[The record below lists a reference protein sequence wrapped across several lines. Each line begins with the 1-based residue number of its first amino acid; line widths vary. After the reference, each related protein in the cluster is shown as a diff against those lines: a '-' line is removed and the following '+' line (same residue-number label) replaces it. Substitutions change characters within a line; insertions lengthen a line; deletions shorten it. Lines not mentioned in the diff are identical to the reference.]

1 MIPTG
6 IVLPAKF
13 RVCSNHLSSET
24 GSSLG
29 ALAEVLGSA
38 LLDSHHDDAHC
49 SRRGVRL
56 AYMNPVNWAWET
68 VGSSRKIKS
77 LLVEEERM
85 CACVHC
91 FSSVWLCATR
101 GLQPARLLCPW
112 DFPGKNTGVG
122 LPFPPPGHLPDPGIK
137 LVSACV
143 SCISGRFFYPVSHW
157 KAPREGVLECKCPLK
172 LFLSRTLSRD
182 QIDHFLHIFRPSS
195 C

>member
-101 GLQPARLLCPW
+101 GQQPARLLCPR
-112 DFPGKNTGVG
+112 DSLGKKTGLGCHFLLLSTLTRDQTLVLCVG
-122 LPFPPPGHLPDPGIK
+122 RQIFKLLDHQVVPQSYSNPFIFPPRL
-137 LVSACV
+137 SALKDRDNYL
-143 SCISGRFFYPVSHW
+143 SLYPKYLTRCMTNSW
-157 KAPREGVLECKCPLK
+157 
-172 LFLSRTLSRD
+172 
-182 QIDHFLHIFRPSS
+182 
-195 C
+195 